1 MVFSPFSSLGREPTL
16 CCCVWFRVQLQDT
29 SKNMIEQMTEDPKK
43 SRLKQQIDDN
53 LKRVYDDALNAE
65 VPDRFKALLEELKKR
80 EAKQ

>member
-1 MVFSPFSSLGREPTL
+1 LCVTEPTL
-16 CCCVWFRVQLQDT
+16 WLRVWFRVELQDT

-65 VPDRFKALLEELKKR
+65 VPDRFKTLLEELKKR
-80 EAKQ
+80 EAKP